1 MIYYIQVYAMLD
13 EANIAPSDIS
23 GLEDCF
29 TRCENV
35 FSGLE
40 NQYQQNK
47 YFMTNFKLIVS
58 CHYIVHCTV

>member
-1 MIYYIQVYAMLD
+1 MLD